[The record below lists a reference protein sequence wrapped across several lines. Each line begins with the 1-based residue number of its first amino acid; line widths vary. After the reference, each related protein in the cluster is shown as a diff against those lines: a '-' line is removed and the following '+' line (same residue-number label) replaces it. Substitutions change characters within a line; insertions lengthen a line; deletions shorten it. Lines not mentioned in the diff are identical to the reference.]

1 MSGEVIVMSG
11 KEYAGSRQR
20 QQHVLAEATQCV
32 WSIFEGLR
40 LREAG
45 S

>member
-1 MSGEVIVMSG
+1 MSGE
-11 KEYAGSRQR
+11 EYAGSRQR
-20 QQHVLAEATQCV
+20 QQRVLAEATQCV
-32 WSIFEGLR
+32 CGIFEGLR